1 MLCTFAE
8 KDAESVYC
16 VSAAETDCADTDKS
30 SAAGTEAPAT
40 GAAVSVSISDE
51 NGLTLISESMTDRSG
66 RTERLTIPT
75 PPKAASLTP
84 GNGTDD
90 IKPFTTVVIEVSKN
104 GFYTNQY
111 INTLVFPDILTLQN
125 VNMFPS
131 PGNTVGM
138 EDTVYFDN
146 GGNEI

>member
-1 MLCTFAE
+1 MNQEQSYGYLTVA
-8 KDAESVYC
+8 V
-16 VSAAETDCADTDKS
+16 TTAD
-30 SAAGTEAPAT
+30 GLIPIE
-40 GAAVSVSISDE
+40 GAAVSVSVSDD

-66 RTERLTIPT
+66 KTERLTIPT
-75 PPKAASLTP
+75 PPRAASLTP
-84 GNGTDD
+84 GSEADD
-90 IKPFTTVVIEVSKN
+90 IKPFTTVVIEVSKK

-146 GGNEI
+146 GGDEI